1 METGVLIANIIT
13 KRFLENQTVSVFVM
27 KKNRSKYEKFR
38 VKICPTCNM
47 EIELGWDL
55 DYKDNVIPV
64 KKCGCNV
71 D

>member
-1 METGVLIANIIT
+1 LILTSGVIIIGG
-13 KRFLENQTVSVFVM
+13 KQM
-27 KKNRSKYEKFR
+27 KEHKSKYEKFR
-38 VKICPTCNM
+38 VKICPTCKM
-47 EIELGWDL
+47 EIECGWDI

>member
-13 KRFLENQTVSVFVM
+13 KRLLENQIVGVFVM
-27 KKNRSKYEKFR
+27 KENKSKYEKFR
-38 VKICPTCNM
+38 VKMCPTCKM
-47 EIELGWDL
+47 EIDCGWDIVYI
-55 DYKDNVIPV
+55 DIVIPV